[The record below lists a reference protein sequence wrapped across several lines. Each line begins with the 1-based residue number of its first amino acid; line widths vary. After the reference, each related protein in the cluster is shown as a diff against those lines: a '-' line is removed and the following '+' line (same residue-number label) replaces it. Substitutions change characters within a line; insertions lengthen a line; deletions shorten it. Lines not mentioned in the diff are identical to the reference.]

1 MPISRERLLTLALE
15 RLQSERA
22 RIDSE
27 IGEIQEQLKTG
38 IGPASQK
45 TTRRKRKQR
54 SMTAEQRKAVSE
66 RMKKSWARRKKQET
80 KA

>member
-1 MPISRERLLTLALE
+1 MPILKERLLTLALE

-27 IGEIQEQLKTG
+27 IGEIQAQLKTG

-45 TTRRKRKQR
+45 TTRRKRKRR
-54 SMTAEQRKAVSE
+54 SMTTEQRKAISE
-66 RMKKSWARRKKQET
+66 RMSASWAKRKKQ
-80 KA
+80 KRKG

>member
-1 MPISRERLLTLALE
+1 MPISKERLLKLALE

-27 IGEIQEQLKTG
+27 IGEIQAQLKTG

-54 SMTAEQRKAVSE
+54 SMTAEQRKAISE
-66 RMKKSWARRKKQET
+66 RMKKSWAKRKKQ
-80 KA
+80 KRKG

>member
-1 MPISRERLLTLALE
+1 MPILKERLLTLALE

-27 IGEIQEQLKTG
+27 IGEIQAQLKTG

-45 TTRRKRKQR
+45 PTRRKRKRR
-54 SMTAEQRKAVSE
+54 SMTAKQRKAISE
-66 RMKKSWARRKKQET
+66 RMKASWAKRKKQER
-80 KA
+80 KG

>member
-1 MPISRERLLTLALE
+1 MPISKERLLKLALE

-27 IGEIQEQLKTG
+27 IGEIQAQLKTG

-54 SMTAEQRKAVSE
+54 SMTADQRKAISE
-66 RMKKSWARRKKQET
+66 RMKKSWAKRKRQKR
-80 KA
+80 KG

>member
-1 MPISRERLLTLALE
+1 MPISKERLLKLALE

-27 IGEIQEQLKTG
+27 IGEIQAQLKTG

-54 SMTAEQRKAVSE
+54 SMTAEQRKAISE
-66 RMKKSWARRKKQET
+66 RMKKSWAKRKRQKR
-80 KA
+80 KG

>member
-1 MPISRERLLTLALE
+1 MPISKERLLTLALE

-27 IGEIQEQLKTG
+27 IGEIQGQLKTA
-38 IGPASQK
+38 IKPTSQE

-54 SMTAEQRKAVSE
+54 SMTAEQRKAISE
-66 RMKKSWARRKKQET
+66 RMKASWAKRKKQ
-80 KA
+80 KRKG